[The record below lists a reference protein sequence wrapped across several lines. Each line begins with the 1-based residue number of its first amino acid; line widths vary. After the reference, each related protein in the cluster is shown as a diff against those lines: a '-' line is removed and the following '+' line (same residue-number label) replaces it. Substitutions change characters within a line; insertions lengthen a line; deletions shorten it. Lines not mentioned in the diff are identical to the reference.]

1 MKKILIAVVAALSI
15 SSCSRANQNA
25 EPAASA
31 EPAQEYLSEEMVEVS
46 SANSVPAPPADTRK
60 LIAKGNVEIKVK
72 PENVDSI
79 YDNINALIKKHNGYK
94 SSEKQNEFRYSV
106 SASIPSASFEEFT
119 DALNK
124 VGGKMSDKSINVQ
137 DVTDSYTDLVSEIK
151 SKEAALEQ
159 YRVLLKRANK
169 ISEIIEIQSKID
181 YIQNDIDIMNG
192 RRINID
198 RKVAYSVVDID
209 LIIVKKEIAKDDDD
223 EDNTPSFGS
232 ELVDSLSDGWAII
245 KFLIVFLLRL
255 WPFFIIGGAGYFLY
269 KKRKGGSKT
278 SSKN

>member
-15 SSCSRANQNA
+15 SSCSRASQNA
-25 EPAASA
+25 EPAATA
-31 EPAQEYLSEEMVEVS
+31 EIAQEYLSEEIVEAS
-46 SANSVPAPPADTRK
+46 SANSTPVPSADTRK

-106 SASIPSASFEEFT
+106 SASIPSASFEDFT

-137 DVTDSYTDLVSEIK
+137 DVTDAYTDLISEIK

-169 ISEIIEIQSKID
+169 ISEIIEIQTKID
-181 YIQNDIDIMNG
+181 YIQNDIDVMNG

-198 RKVAYSVVDID
+198 SKVAYSVVDID
-209 LIIVKKEIAKDDDD
+209 LIIVKKEMAKDDDD
-223 EDNTPSFGS
+223 DTPSFGS

-255 WPFFIIGGAGYFLY
+255 WPFFIIGGAGYFFY
-269 KKRKGGSKT
+269 KKRKEDSKT

>member
-15 SSCSRANQNA
+15 SSCSRASQNA
-25 EPAASA
+25 EPAATA
-31 EPAQEYLSEEMVEVS
+31 EIAQEYLSEEIVEAS
-46 SANSVPAPPADTRK
+46 SANSTPVPSADTRK

-106 SASIPSASFEEFT
+106 SASIPSASFEDFT

-137 DVTDSYTDLVSEIK
+137 DVTDAYTDLISEIK

-169 ISEIIEIQSKID
+169 ISEIIEIQTKID
-181 YIQNDIDIMNG
+181 YIQNDIDVMNG

-209 LIIVKKEIAKDDDD
+209 LIIVKKEMAKDDDD
-223 EDNTPSFGS
+223 DTPSFGS

-255 WPFFIIGGAGYFLY
+255 WPFFIIGGAGYFFY
-269 KKRKGGSKT
+269 KKRKEDSKT

>member
-15 SSCSRANQNA
+15 SSCSRANRNT

-31 EPAQEYLSEEMVEVS
+31 EIAQEYLSEEIVEAS
-46 SANSVPAPPADTRK
+46 SANSTPVPSADTRK

-106 SASIPSASFEEFT
+106 SASIPSASFEDFT

-137 DVTDSYTDLVSEIK
+137 DVTDAYTDLISEIK

-169 ISEIIEIQSKID
+169 ISEIIEIQTKID
-181 YIQNDIDIMNG
+181 HLQNDIDIMNG
-192 RRINID
+192 RRVNID
-198 RKVAYSVVDID
+198 RRVAYSIVDID
-209 LIIVKKEIAKDDDD
+209 LIIVKKEVAKDDDD
-223 EDNTPSFGS
+223 DNTPSFGS
-232 ELVDSLSDGWAII
+232 ELLDSLSDGWAII
-245 KFLIVFLLRL
+245 KFLVVFLLRL
-255 WPFFIIGGAGYFLY
+255 WPFFIIGGAGYFIY
-269 KKRKGGSKT
+269 KKRKGESKT

>member
-15 SSCSRANQNA
+15 SSCSRASQNT
-25 EPAASA
+25 EPAATA
-31 EPAQEYLSEEMVEVS
+31 GQAQEYLEEEMIAVS
-46 SANSVPAPPADTRK
+46 GTNSTPAPPADTRK

-106 SASIPSASFEEFT
+106 SASIPSASFEDFT

-137 DVTDSYTDLVSEIK
+137 DVTDAYTDLVSEIK

-169 ISEIIEIQSKID
+169 ISEIIEIQTKID
-181 YIQNDIDIMNG
+181 YIQNDIDVMNG

-209 LIIVKKEIAKDDDD
+209 LIIVKKEMAKDDDD
-223 EDNTPSFGS
+223 DNTPSFGS

-245 KFLIVFLLRL
+245 KFLVIFLLRL
-255 WPFFIIGGAGYFLY
+255 WPFFIIGGIVYFFY
-269 KKRKGGSKT
+269 KKRKGESKT

>member
-15 SSCSRANQNA
+15 SSCSRANRNT

-31 EPAQEYLSEEMVEVS
+31 EIAQEFLSEEIVEAS
-46 SANSVPAPPADTRK
+46 SANSTPVPSADTRK

-79 YDNINALIKKHNGYK
+79 YNNINALIKKHNGYK

-106 SASIPSASFEEFT
+106 SASIPSASFEDFT

-137 DVTDSYTDLVSEIK
+137 DVTDAYTDLISEIK

-169 ISEIIEIQSKID
+169 ISEIIEIQTKID
-181 YIQNDIDIMNG
+181 YIQNDIDVMNG
-192 RRINID
+192 RRVNID

-209 LIIVKKEIAKDDDD
+209 LIIVKKEMAKDDDD
-223 EDNTPSFGS
+223 DTPSFGS

-245 KFLIVFLLRL
+245 KFLVVFLLRL
-255 WPFFIIGGAGYFLY
+255 WPFFIIGGIVYFFY
-269 KKRKGGSKT
+269 KKRKGESNT

>member
-15 SSCSRANQNA
+15 SSCSRANRTT

-31 EPAQEYLSEEMVEVS
+31 EIAQEYLSEEIVEAS
-46 SANSVPAPPADTRK
+46 SANSTPVPSADTRK

-106 SASIPSASFEEFT
+106 SASIPSASFEDFT

-137 DVTDSYTDLVSEIK
+137 DVTDAYTDLISEIK

-169 ISEIIEIQSKID
+169 ISEIIEIQTKID
-181 YIQNDIDIMNG
+181 YIQNDIDVMNG

-209 LIIVKKEIAKDDDD
+209 LIIVKKEMTKDDDD
-223 EDNTPSFGS
+223 DTPSFGS

-255 WPFFIIGGAGYFLY
+255 WPFFIIGGAGYFFY
-269 KKRKGGSKT
+269 KKRKEDSKT

>member
-15 SSCSRANQNA
+15 SSCSRASQNA

-31 EPAQEYLSEEMVEVS
+31 EIAQEYLSEEIVEAS
-46 SANSVPAPPADTRK
+46 SANSTPVPSADTRK

-79 YDNINALIKKHNGYK
+79 YNNINALIKKHNGYK

-106 SASIPSASFEEFT
+106 SASIPSASFEDFT

-137 DVTDSYTDLVSEIK
+137 DVTDVYTDLVSEIK

-169 ISEIIEIQSKID
+169 ISEIIEIQTKID

-209 LIIVKKEIAKDDDD
+209 LIIVKKEMAKDDDD
-223 EDNTPSFGS
+223 DNTPSFGS

-245 KFLIVFLLRL
+245 KFLVIFLLRL
-255 WPFFIIGGAGYFLY
+255 WPFFIIGGIVYFFY
-269 KKRKGGSKT
+269 KKRKGESKT

>member
-15 SSCSRANQNA
+15 SSCSRANRNT

-31 EPAQEYLSEEMVEVS
+31 EIAQEYLSEEIVEAS
-46 SANSVPAPPADTRK
+46 SANSTPVPSADTRK

-106 SASIPSASFEEFT
+106 SASIPSASFEDFT

-137 DVTDSYTDLVSEIK
+137 DVTDAYTDLISEIK

-169 ISEIIEIQSKID
+169 ISEIIEIQTKID
-181 YIQNDIDIMNG
+181 YIQNDIDVMNG

-209 LIIVKKEIAKDDDD
+209 LIIVKKEMAKDDDD
-223 EDNTPSFGS
+223 DTPSFGS

-255 WPFFIIGGAGYFLY
+255 WPFFIIGGAGYFFY
-269 KKRKGGSKT
+269 KKRRL
-278 SSKN
+278 

>member
-15 SSCSRANQNA
+15 SSCSRASQNT
-25 EPAASA
+25 EPAATA
-31 EPAQEYLSEEMVEVS
+31 GQAQEYLEEEMIAVS
-46 SANSVPAPPADTRK
+46 GTNSTPAPPADTRK

-106 SASIPSASFEEFT
+106 SASIPSASFEDFT

-137 DVTDSYTDLVSEIK
+137 DVTDAYTDLISEIK

-169 ISEIIEIQSKID
+169 ISEIIEIQTKID
-181 YIQNDIDIMNG
+181 YIQNDIDVMNG

-209 LIIVKKEIAKDDDD
+209 LIIVKKEMAKDDDD
-223 EDNTPSFGS
+223 DNTPSFGS

-255 WPFFIIGGAGYFLY
+255 WPFFIIGGAGYFFY
-269 KKRKGGSKT
+269 KKRKEDSKT

>member
-15 SSCSRANQNA
+15 SSCSRASQNA
-25 EPAASA
+25 EPAATA
-31 EPAQEYLSEEMVEVS
+31 GQAQEYVEEEMIAVS
-46 SANSVPAPPADTRK
+46 GTNSVPAPPADTRK

-106 SASIPSASFEEFT
+106 SASIPSASFEDFT

-137 DVTDSYTDLVSEIK
+137 DVTDVYTDLVSEIK

-169 ISEIIEIQSKID
+169 ISEIIEIQTKID
-181 YIQNDIDIMNG
+181 YIQNDIDVMNG

-209 LIIVKKEIAKDDDD
+209 LIIVKKEMAKDDDD
-223 EDNTPSFGS
+223 DTPSFGS

-245 KFLIVFLLRL
+245 KFLVVFLLRL
-255 WPFFIIGGAGYFLY
+255 WPFFIIGGIVYFFY
-269 KKRKGGSKT
+269 KKRKGESNT

>member
-15 SSCSRANQNA
+15 SSCSRASQNA
-25 EPAASA
+25 EPAATA
-31 EPAQEYLSEEMVEVS
+31 GQAQEYVEEEMIAVS
-46 SANSVPAPPADTRK
+46 GTNSVPAPPADTRK

-106 SASIPSASFEEFT
+106 SASIPSSSFEDFT

-137 DVTDSYTDLVSEIK
+137 DVTDAYTDLVSEIK

-169 ISEIIEIQSKID
+169 ISEIIEIQTKID

-209 LIIVKKEIAKDDDD
+209 LIIVKKEMAKDDDD
-223 EDNTPSFGS
+223 DTPSFGS

-255 WPFFIIGGAGYFLY
+255 WPFFIIGGAGYFFY
-269 KKRKGGSKT
+269 KKRKEDSKT

>member
-1 MKKILIAVVAALSI
+1 MKKILIAVVATLSI
-15 SSCSRANQNA
+15 SSCSRANRTT

-31 EPAQEYLSEEMVEVS
+31 EIAQEYLSEEIVEAS
-46 SANSVPAPPADTRK
+46 SANSTPVPSADTRK

-106 SASIPSASFEEFT
+106 SASIPSASFEDFT

-137 DVTDSYTDLVSEIK
+137 DVTDAYTDLISEIK

-169 ISEIIEIQSKID
+169 ISEIIEIQTKID
-181 YIQNDIDIMNG
+181 YIQNDIDVMNG

-209 LIIVKKEIAKDDDD
+209 LIIVKKEMAKDDDD
-223 EDNTPSFGS
+223 DTPSFGS

-255 WPFFIIGGAGYFLY
+255 WPFFIIGGVGYFFY
-269 KKRKGGSKT
+269 KKRKEDSKT

>member
-15 SSCSRANQNA
+15 SSCSRASQNA
-25 EPAASA
+25 EPAATA
-31 EPAQEYLSEEMVEVS
+31 GQAQEYVEEEMIAVS
-46 SANSVPAPPADTRK
+46 GTNSVPAPPAETRK

-106 SASIPSASFEEFT
+106 SASIPSASFEDFT

-137 DVTDSYTDLVSEIK
+137 DVTDAYTDLISEIK

-181 YIQNDIDIMNG
+181 YIQNDLDIMNG
-192 RRINID
+192 RRVNID

-209 LIIVKKEIAKDDDD
+209 LIIVKKEMAKDDDD
-223 EDNTPSFGS
+223 DNTPSFGS

-245 KFLIVFLLRL
+245 KFLVVFLLRL
-255 WPFFIIGGAGYFLY
+255 WPFFIIGGIVYFFY
-269 KKRKGGSKT
+269 KKRKGESKT

>member
-15 SSCSRANQNA
+15 SSCSRASQNA
-25 EPAASA
+25 EPAATA
-31 EPAQEYLSEEMVEVS
+31 GQAQEYVEEEMIAVS
-46 SANSVPAPPADTRK
+46 GTNSVPAPPTDTRK

-106 SASIPSASFEEFT
+106 SASIPSASFEDFT

-124 VGGKMSDKSINVQ
+124 VGGKLSDKSINVQ

-209 LIIVKKEIAKDDDD
+209 LIIVKKEMAKDDDD
-223 EDNTPSFGS
+223 TPSFGS
-232 ELVDSLSDGWAII
+232 ELVDSLSDGLAII

-255 WPFFIIGGAGYFLY
+255 WPFFIIGGAGYFFY
-269 KKRKGGSKT
+269 KKRKEDSKT

>member
-15 SSCSRANQNA
+15 SSCSRASQNA
-25 EPAASA
+25 EPAATA
-31 EPAQEYLSEEMVEVS
+31 GHAQEYVEEEMIAVS
-46 SANSVPAPPADTRK
+46 GTNSVPAPPADTRK

-106 SASIPSASFEEFT
+106 SASIPSASFEDFT

-137 DVTDSYTDLVSEIK
+137 DVTDAYTDLISEIK

-169 ISEIIEIQSKID
+169 ISEIIEIQTKID
-181 YIQNDIDIMNG
+181 YIQNDIDVMNG

-209 LIIVKKEIAKDDDD
+209 LIIVKKEMAKDDDD
-223 EDNTPSFGS
+223 TPSFGS

-255 WPFFIIGGAGYFLY
+255 WPFFIIGGAGYFFY
-269 KKRKGGSKT
+269 KKRKEDSKT

>member
-15 SSCSRANQNA
+15 SSCSRANRTT

-31 EPAQEYLSEEMVEVS
+31 EIAQEYLSEEIVEAS
-46 SANSVPAPPADTRK
+46 SANSTPVPSADTRK

-79 YDNINALIKKHNGYK
+79 YNNINALIKKHNGYK

-106 SASIPSASFEEFT
+106 SASIPSASFEDFT

-137 DVTDSYTDLVSEIK
+137 DVTDAYTDLISEIK
-151 SKEAALEQ
+151 SKEVALEQ

-169 ISEIIEIQSKID
+169 ISEIIEIQTKID
-181 YIQNDIDIMNG
+181 YIQNDIDVMNG

-209 LIIVKKEIAKDDDD
+209 LIIVKKEMAKDDDD
-223 EDNTPSFGS
+223 NNTPSFGS

-255 WPFFIIGGAGYFLY
+255 WPFFIIGGIVYFFY
-269 KKRKGGSKT
+269 KKRKGESKT

>member
-15 SSCSRANQNA
+15 SSCSRASQNA
-25 EPAASA
+25 EPAATA
-31 EPAQEYLSEEMVEVS
+31 GQAQEYVEEEIIAVS
-46 SANSVPAPPADTRK
+46 GTNSVPVPSADTRK

-106 SASIPSASFEEFT
+106 SASIPSASFEDFT

-137 DVTDSYTDLVSEIK
+137 DVTDAYTDLISEIK

-169 ISEIIEIQSKID
+169 ISEIIEIQTKID
-181 YIQNDIDIMNG
+181 YIQNDIDVMNG

-209 LIIVKKEIAKDDDD
+209 LIIVKKEMAKDDDD
-223 EDNTPSFGS
+223 DTPSFGS

-255 WPFFIIGGAGYFLY
+255 WPFFIIGVAGYFFY
-269 KKRKGGSKT
+269 KKRKEDSKT

>member
-15 SSCSRANQNA
+15 SSCSKANRNA
-25 EPAASA
+25 EPVASA
-31 EPAQEYLSEEMVEVS
+31 EIAQEYHSEEIVEAS
-46 SANSVPAPPADTRK
+46 SANSTPVPSADTRK

-106 SASIPSASFEEFT
+106 SASIPSASFEDFT

-137 DVTDSYTDLVSEIK
+137 DVTDAYTDLISEIK

-169 ISEIIEIQSKID
+169 ISEIIEIQTKID
-181 YIQNDIDIMNG
+181 YIQNDIDVMNG

-209 LIIVKKEIAKDDDD
+209 LIIVKKEMAKDDDD
-223 EDNTPSFGS
+223 DTPSFGS

-255 WPFFIIGGAGYFLY
+255 WPFFIIGGAGYFFY
-269 KKRKGGSKT
+269 KKRKEDSKT

>member
-15 SSCSRANQNA
+15 SSCSRASQNA
-25 EPAASA
+25 EPAATA
-31 EPAQEYLSEEMVEVS
+31 GQAQEYVEEEMIAVS
-46 SANSVPAPPADTRK
+46 GTNSVPAPPADTRK

-106 SASIPSASFEEFT
+106 SASIPSASFEDFT

-137 DVTDSYTDLVSEIK
+137 DVTDVYTDLVSEIK

-169 ISEIIEIQSKID
+169 ISEIIEIQTKID

-209 LIIVKKEIAKDDDD
+209 LIIVKKEMAKDDDD
-223 EDNTPSFGS
+223 DTPSFGS

-245 KFLIVFLLRL
+245 KFLVVFLLRL
-255 WPFFIIGGAGYFLY
+255 WPFFIIGGIVYFFY
-269 KKRKGGSKT
+269 KKRKGESKT

>member
-15 SSCSRANQNA
+15 SSCSRASQNA
-25 EPAASA
+25 EPAATA
-31 EPAQEYLSEEMVEVS
+31 EIAQEYLSEEIVEAS
-46 SANSVPAPPADTRK
+46 SANSTPVPSADTRK

-106 SASIPSASFEEFT
+106 SASIPSASFEDFT

-137 DVTDSYTDLVSEIK
+137 DVTDAYTDLISEIK

-169 ISEIIEIQSKID
+169 ISEIIEIQTKID
-181 YIQNDIDIMNG
+181 YIQNDIDVMNG

-209 LIIVKKEIAKDDDD
+209 LIIVKKEMAKDDDD
-223 EDNTPSFGS
+223 DNTPSFGS

-255 WPFFIIGGAGYFLY
+255 WPFFIIGGAGYFFY
-269 KKRKGGSKT
+269 KKRKEDSKT